1 MNATPEPQPQGSAP
15 LPGRRT
21 TAVLGAVAL
30 TAGLVGGG
38 LGAVVVHRVD
48 PARSSTCDIAALTS
62 AALPAVVTVY
72 AQGATGAG
80 SGSGAITTADGT
92 IITNDHV
99 IAPDGRPGR
108 LSVQLNSGEIKDATL
123 VGTDPKT
130 DLAVLK
136 IDGTRLPTLAIGD
149 DTGLRVGQQVVALG
163 APLGLSGTVTA
174 GIVSA
179 LNRDIM
185 APMGAN
191 GTTVLAGSIQ
201 TDASINPG
209 NSGGPLIDCTGRLVG
224 VNTAISTVP
233 DATGVAGGGSVGIG
247 FAVPATTVRR
257 ITSELAEKGRATHPS
272 FGLVLTEIPPVAA
285 AAFGTQGG
293 LYVQSVSPGGAG
305 ASAGVQASDIITSV
319 AGGPATLFT
328 VTRLLATAGV
338 GDTVQL
344 GLVRAGQNLTVSVV
358 LAEAA

>member
-1 MNATPEPQPQGSAP
+1 MTDTADPQPGGASR
-15 LPGRRT
+15 PGRRT
-21 TAVLGAVAL
+21 TAALAAVGLA
-30 TAGLVGGG
+30 AGLVGGG
-38 LGAVVVHRVD
+38 AGALAVNRLD
-48 PARSSTCDIAALTS
+48 PARSSTCDVVALTS

-72 AQGATGAG
+72 AQGLGGAG

-108 LSVQLNSGEIKDATL
+108 LTVQLNSGELKEATL

-136 IDGTRLPTLAIGD
+136 IDATRLPTLAIGD
-149 DTGLRVGQQVVALG
+149 DTALRVGQQVVALG

-179 LNRDIM
+179 LNRDIL
-185 APMGAN
+185 APMGAG

-209 NSGGPLIDCTGRLVG
+209 NSGGPLIDCSGRLVG

-233 DATGVAGGGSVGIG
+233 DANGVAGGGSVGIG

-257 ITSELAEKGRATHPS
+257 ITSDLVTQGRATHPS
-272 FGLVLTEIPPVAA
+272 FGLALVEIPPAA
-285 AAFGTQGG
+285 AAVFGTQGG
-293 LYVQSVSPGGAG
+293 LYVQSVKEGGAG
-305 ASAGVQASDIITSV
+305 AAAGVEASDLITSV
-319 AGGPATLFT
+319 GGGPATLFA
-328 VTRLLATAGV
+328 VTRLLATASV
-338 GDTVQL
+338 GDRVQL
-344 GLVRAGQNLTVSVV
+344 GLLRAGQSLTVTVV
-358 LAEAA
+358 LAEAS